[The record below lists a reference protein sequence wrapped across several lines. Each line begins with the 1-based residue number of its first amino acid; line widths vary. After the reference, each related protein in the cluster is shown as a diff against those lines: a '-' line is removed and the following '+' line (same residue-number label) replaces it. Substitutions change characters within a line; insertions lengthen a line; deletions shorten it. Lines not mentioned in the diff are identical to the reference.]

1 MTALPNA
8 RVRWSLPGH
17 GEPGPTCGHQ
27 TYLVHSAMNG
37 ESHYRPARRTCG
49 RATCPTCALAPGG
62 WASREADAITAR
74 VRAGRPASARLP
86 IHVVISPAE
95 EFWDAFERF
104 RRKRRSDGRVVIDS
118 DFGYPKL
125 RAEAYRM
132 ARAHGLLGGACIP
145 HHVRMPTD
153 RWKTKKDGSP
163 SHFRDHCVEGPHFH
177 AIGYGWMSESHPQTE
192 RWTVWNLGVR
202 RSVRATAF
210 YCLTHAAISSE
221 DLDGTSPMPDLSHPR
236 GPFETVTWF
245 GSLSYRVRLT
255 VPEDP
260 HAAKCPVCGEEVPL
274 NDWEVASWVG
284 QGPPPTAPG
293 VCRPNEWIVERLDLT
308 GGWGQAFAVR
318 EAVA

>member
-74 VRAGRPASARLP
+74 VRAGKPASARLP
-86 IHVVISPAE
+86 VHVVVSPAAE
-95 EFWDAFERF
+95 TWSRF
-104 RRKRRSDGRVVIDS
+104 DRVRD
-118 DFGYPKL
+118 YPKA
-125 RAEAYRM
+125 RAEAYRR
-132 ARAHGLLGGACIP
+132 ARAKGLLGAAWVFHP
-145 HHVRMPTD
+145 YRMPTG
-153 RWKTKKDGSP
+153 RWTSRKDGEP
-163 SHFRDHCVEGPHFH
+163 SHFRDRCVEGPHYH
-177 AIGYGWMSESHPQTE
+177 AIGYGWMSESRPETE
-192 RWTVWNLGVR
+192 RWVVWNLGVR

-210 YCLTHAAISSE
+210 YCLTHAGISS
-221 DLDGTSPMPDLSHPR
+221 LVPDGTSPMPDLSHPR
-236 GPFETVTWF
+236 GPFETVTWT
-245 GSLSYRVRLT
+245 GILSYRVPLT

-260 HAAKCPVCGEEVPL
+260 HAAKCPVCGEEVPF

-293 VCRPNEWIVERLDLT
+293 VCRPNEWIVERLDFT